1 MYAAR
6 AAHQHVRRLMTLL
19 FNRSTLWPAINF
31 AGMALYL
38 YLASD
43 LWVYPGK
50 GGEPGGPGDAFYWLF
65 ILVPILVAYSAI
77 NLVALITIVRRIRST
92 KNTRPLVFW
101 LVIAV
106 FWVVTVIYDHHRAF
120 RVVDEK
126 YSFAHVTSTT
136 V

>member
-1 MYAAR
+1 
-6 AAHQHVRRLMTLL
+6 MTLL

-43 LWVYPGK
+43 LWVYPGE
-50 GGEPGGPGDAFYWLF
+50 GGEPGGSGDAFYWLF

-77 NLVALITIVRRIRST
+77 NLVALITIVRRKRIT
-92 KNTRPLVFW
+92 KNSRPLVFW

-126 YSFAHVTSTT
+126 YSFAHVTSAT